1 MRFLPAAAL
10 ALSAGAVDISA
21 SVGAAALILLSVQL
35 PATFLLLSRLLKG
48 ARRQQPLQPKQPTL
62 LQSAAVSVVVPTLNE
77 VHRVEPCLAG
87 LSAQPDVV
95 REILVVDSRST
106 DGTQA
111 KVAALAEKDSR
122 IRLVTDDALPDGWV
136 GRPWAL
142 HSGFLSTN
150 ANSDWVL
157 GVDADTQPQPGLVA
171 TLLHEAE
178 TQSYD
183 IVSLSPRFILRS
195 AGEWWLQPAMLMT
208 LIYRFDSAGVMVADT
223 ERVMAN
229 GQCFLSRRKVLKE
242 LNGYTCAASSFCD
255 DVTLVRE
262 AARRGYK
269 VGFLDGA
276 NVISVR
282 MYEGIA
288 ETWSGW
294 GRSLDLKDSISRGQ
308 LWSDLWLLV
317 STQALPIPLL
327 LLAWTSVKFGG
338 WESVGSGMFVA
349 AVVLNALL
357 LTIRMGMQAAVTGSY
372 DWTQSNPFKAMF
384 FWFAPFADPAAVLRI
399 ILSAFQR
406 SIRWRGKTY
415 RQV

>member
-1 MRFLPAAAL
+1 MRFLPIAAL

-21 SVGAAALILLSVQL
+21 LVGATALVLLLVQL

-48 ARRQQPLQPKQPTL
+48 ARRQQPLQPKQSTRS
-62 LQSAAVSVVVPTLNE
+62 QAAAVSVVVPTLNE
-77 VHRVEPCLAG
+77 AHRVEPCLVG
-87 LSAQPDVV
+87 LSAQSDVV

-111 KVAALAEKDSR
+111 KVAALGKKDSR

-142 HSGFLSTN
+142 HSGFLSTD

-157 GVDADTQPQPGLVA
+157 GIDADTQPQPGLVA
-171 TLLHEAE
+171 SLLHEAE
-178 TQSYD
+178 TQGYD
-183 IVSLSPRFILRS
+183 IVSLSPRFILES

-208 LIYRFDSAGVMVADT
+208 LIYRFDSAGVTVPDI
-223 ERVMAN
+223 ERAMAN
-229 GQCFLSRRKVLKE
+229 GQCFLSRRKVLVE

-262 AARRGYK
+262 AARRGYR

-276 NVISVR
+276 DVISVR

-294 GRSLDLKDSISRGQ
+294 GRSLDLKDSISHGQ

-327 LLAWTSVKFGG
+327 LLAWSGVKFRG
-338 WESVGSGMFVA
+338 WESVGSVVVVA
-349 AVVLNALL
+349 AVMINILL
-357 LTIRMGMQAAVTGSY
+357 LTIRIGMQTAVAGSY

-384 FWFAPFADPAAVLRI
+384 FWFSPLADPAAVLRI

-406 SIRWRGKTY
+406 SIKWRGKTY
-415 RQV
+415 RKV